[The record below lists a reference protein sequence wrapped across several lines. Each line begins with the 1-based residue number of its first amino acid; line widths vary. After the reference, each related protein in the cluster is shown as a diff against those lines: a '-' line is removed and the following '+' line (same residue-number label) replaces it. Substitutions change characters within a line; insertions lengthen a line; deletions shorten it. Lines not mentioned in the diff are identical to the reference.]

1 MSQGFFLSWRRGR
14 QYFTA
19 GSPERWGSWLPKKQP
34 GRPRLFSM
42 GGKEE
47 EDNYKCTTTRTDWLT
62 DCHRQLLKAN
72 FLVLTELAASEGR
85 DGKAEGDVMRGAAL
99 LRDVRWFPPDCTR
112 EPSVHSLTAS
122 LHIQKCKLSQR
133 RPSLHQFK
141 SEITILWNWMSW
153 MKWPVEPGL

>member
-1 MSQGFFLSWRRGR
+1 
-14 QYFTA
+14 
-19 GSPERWGSWLPKKQP
+19 
-34 GRPRLFSM
+34 M

-72 FLVLTELAASEGR
+72 LLVLTELAASEGR

-122 LHIQKCKLSQR
+122 LHCARCSILLSSACLWAAFDFIGPMIYSVMYSSLAVC
-133 RPSLHQFK
+133 RPISYFPL
-141 SEITILWNWMSW
+141 
-153 MKWPVEPGL
+153 